1 MVNRIITKG
10 KKIFSNPQ
18 SSILSAATIIM
29 LMIVA
34 SRTLGLFR
42 QRALAHFFTADEL
55 SLFFAAFRLP
65 DLVFE
70 VLVLG
75 TFSSAFIPVF
85 TKLVRKDEK
94 TAWELASNIVN
105 IGLLIFI
112 VLALL
117 VILFAKPLYSFFTPG
132 FNDMERTEIAKL
144 TKYLFLAQ
152 AFFVV
157 SYVLTGVLEGMK
169 RFLVPALA
177 PLFYN
182 IGIILGIVL
191 FSSRLELMAPV
202 LGVLA
207 GSFMHLLIQLP
218 LAIKLGFRFNSEIK
232 ISSNIKKIG
241 RLALPRVVEISFLQ
255 ISKMVELFLAS
266 MISTASYTYYTFG
279 NSLQLLPLGLFGTS
293 IAKAA
298 LPTLAGQSDSKEEFG
313 KTLWKSLCQMIFLI
327 SPIATI
333 LVVLRIPIVRLVYGT
348 DIFTWE
354 ATVQTSLVV
363 SAFALGVTFQAV
375 VALLSRAFYALHDTK
390 TPVKV
395 SIMMIFLIV
404 SMDFIAVKGF
414 HTNVWG
420 LALSFSIASL
430 LQAGTLFFLIS
441 KRINGGFR
449 LKNFGPFLKVGVA
462 SMGSGLVMYIFLKFF
477 DKSVWVKRLSFLTK
491 IETLKY
497 LPFEKFVLDTRYTMN
512 LIILT
517 LAVSTLGLIVYLLI
531 SLLLKTKEVYSLFN
545 LVKRMVVKGKVG
557 GLSSDEKELV
567 SPTPTDTNN

>member
-1 MVNRIITKG
+1 MVNKIITKG

-18 SSILSAATIIM
+18 SSILSAAMIIM

-34 SRTLGLFR
+34 SRILGLFR

-132 FNDMERTEIAKL
+132 FNDMERTEIVKL

-191 FSSRLELMAPV
+191 FSSKLGLMAPV

-207 GSFMHLLIQLP
+207 GSFMHFLIQLP
-218 LAIKLGFRFNSEIK
+218 LAIKLGFRFNFGIK

-241 RLALPRVVEISFLQ
+241 KLALPRVVEISFLQ

-266 MISTASYTYYTFG
+266 VISTASYTYYTFG

-395 SIMMIFLIV
+395 SILMIFLIV

-517 LAVSTLGLIVYLLI
+517 LAVSISGLIVYLLI

-545 LVKRMVVKGKVG
+545 LVKRIVVKGKVG
-557 GLSSDEKELV
+557 GLSPEEKELV

>member
-1 MVNRIITKG
+1 MVNKIIARG
-10 KKIFSNPQ
+10 KKVFTGPQ
-18 SSILSAATIIM
+18 SSILSAAMIIM
-29 LMIVA
+29 LMIIA
-34 SRTLGLFR
+34 SRILGLFR
-42 QRALAHFFTADEL
+42 QRALAHFFTVDEL

-65 DLVFE
+65 DLIFE

-85 TKLVRKDEK
+85 TKLVKKDEK
-94 TAWELASNIVN
+94 IAWELASNIVN
-105 IGLLIFI
+105 IGLLAFVI
-112 VLALL
+112 LALL
-117 VILFAKPLYSFFTPG
+117 MILFAKPLYSFFTPG
-132 FNDMERTEIAKL
+132 FSNIERTEIVRL

-191 FSSRLELMAPV
+191 FSSKLGLMAPV

-207 GSFMHLLIQLP
+207 GSFMHFLIQFP
-218 LAIKLGFRFNSEIK
+218 LAIKLGFRFNFKIK
-232 ISSNIKKIG
+232 ISSNIRKIG
-241 RLALPRVVEISFLQ
+241 RLALPRIIEISFFQ

-266 MISTASYTYYTFG
+266 IISTASYTYYTFG

-298 LPTLAGQSDSKEEFG
+298 LPTLAGQSDSKEEFE
-313 KTLWKSLCQMIFLI
+313 KTLWKSLCQMVFLI
-327 SPIATI
+327 SPVATV
-333 LVVLRIPIVRLVYGT
+333 LVVLRVPIVRLVYGT

-395 SIMMIFLIV
+395 SILMIFLIV
-404 SMDFIAVKGF
+404 MMDFIAVKGF
-414 HTNVWG
+414 HTEVWG
-420 LALSFSIASL
+420 LALSFSIASF
-430 LQAGTLFFLIS
+430 LQANTLFFLIN
-441 KRINGGFR
+441 KRINGGFK
-449 LKNFGPFLKVGVA
+449 LKNFGIFLKVGVA
-462 SMGSGLVMYIFLKFF
+462 SMGSGLVMYVFLKLF

-491 IETLKY
+491 IEVIKY
-497 LPFEKFVLDTRYTMN
+497 LPFEKFVLDTRYTTN

-517 LAVSTLGLIVYLLI
+517 LVVSILGLIVYVLI
-531 SLLLKTKEVYSLFN
+531 SLLLKTKEVYYLFN
-545 LVKRMVVKGKVG
+545 LIKRVVVKRRVE
-557 GLSSDEKELV
+557 GLSPEEEEFV
-567 SPTPTDTNN
+567 SPTPTDINN